1 MPILSDNFFEF
12 RERFFGNLTLLST
25 DANVIVSPSRAD
37 VFIDDDDG
45 KFTSSFG
52 VYIQCAKTLVSD
64 VFPSAVSG
72 FRFSRG

>member
-52 VYIQCAKTLVSD
+52 VSVCVSIIPTAAFD
-64 VFPSAVSG
+64 MYLGRA
-72 FRFSRG
+72 

>member
-1 MPILSDNFFEF
+1 M
-12 RERFFGNLTLLST
+12 LLST

-52 VYIQCAKTLVSD
+52 VSVCVSIIPTPAFD
-64 VFPSAVSG
+64 LYLGRA
-72 FRFSRG
+72 